1 MKLSAHSKE
10 ASSHSVNFFELFWLH
25 SLDIKGTRTMI
36 FYHHGAAIQ
45 PSVTRVGRAFVARA
59 SILEEDGEATSL
71 GDLGVFAS
79 KDGAYRFAIRCAFAF
94 VDGQTLPLPPFK
106 VEQH

>member
-1 MKLSAHSKE
+1 
-10 ASSHSVNFFELFWLH
+10 
-25 SLDIKGTRTMI
+25 MI

-45 PSVTRVGRAFVARA
+45 PSVTRVGRAFAARA

-71 GDLGVFAS
+71 GDLGLFAS

-94 VDGQTLPLPPFK
+94 VDGETLPLPPFRITH
-106 VEQH
+106 Q